1 MAYSLS
7 PWLKPR
13 FFITGTNRPLAGGLL
28 YTYLAGTTTYATTYS
43 DIFGTTNTNPI
54 VLNSDGECDVFLDDL
69 INYRFVLKNSLGVTQ
84 FDKDN
89 IQGIGFDKL
98 IMQGYRDAA
107 EAAAISS
114 AASASTATTA
124 KNTAQV
130 YRDECLEYS
139 TSANLAK
146 DNAETAQAQAEAAR
160 DATGRYFTY
169 AEGTAAGIAATLD
182 GDVFSVLSADD
193 QYWNLYRNVSGS
205 AVAIGSGNYTKVYFD
220 NVFANVFVN
229 GFVASK
235 TGYIYAWIDSTGA
248 LLLGIKSDGTLWSK
262 GKDVTSSVDN
272 ATAAFAAT
280 DNVFVNGFVASRT
293 GYLYAWVDST
303 GELLLGIK
311 LDGTLWSKGKDV
323 TSSVDNA
330 TAALAATVAAQ
341 AAAATVSLGSPRANY
356 LHVFT
361 DSVNRIIG
369 GFKENGDLEVKGV
382 NICTALE
389 DVSTAAATVSLG
401 SPRANYLH
409 VFIDNVNRILGGFKE
424 NGDLE
429 VKGVNIC
436 TTLEDVPTITS
447 LNIPSTNI
455 VIFGDSLT
463 EGTGSGGS
471 TVGVQLQALYS
482 DGRTVT
488 SFGYGGQN
496 INSILCRQGSAPTQ
510 VTLPVNVRGF
520 CEVPASTTPVSV
532 TVTNSPLG
540 YADITQ
546 AKSITGTL
554 AGIAGTLTRTANT
567 NDYTF
572 TRTSAGSALEVEA
585 GLPFIPDTAI
595 YKKYTTFCWI
605 GTNNMTTA
613 SNENTIFAGIQKY
626 LSFQDTVQKRF
637 IVAMPAIDS
646 LSGSLATIK
655 ANYDAL
661 LPLVKAAYPTEYIDT
676 RALLQRNHD
685 GSANDLAD
693 VAAGLMPRSLLYT
706 DRYHLN
712 ATGYGIVAAEVK
724 RLLDLK
730 GF

>member
-1 MAYSLS
+1 MTQLTVSDLENAKQDVDTIAGIANSTANTVTDRLGASRRTIYSLQNEY
-7 PWLKPR
+7 P
-13 FFITGTNRPLAGGLL
+13 NA
-28 YTYLAGTTTYATTYS
+28 S
-43 DIFGTTNTNPI
+43 DN
-54 VLNSDGECDVFLDDL
+54 
-69 INYRFVLKNSLGVTQ
+69 
-84 FDKDN
+84 
-89 IQGIGFDKL
+89 
-98 IMQGYRDAA
+98 
-107 EAAAISS
+107 AAAALAS
-114 AASASTATTA
+114 ATSASTSATIA
-124 KNTAQV
+124 SN
-130 YRDECLEYS
+130 
-139 TSANLAK
+139 
-146 DNAETAQAQAEAAR
+146 AQAQAEAAR

-280 DNVFVNGFVASRT
+280 
-293 GYLYAWVDST
+293 
-303 GELLLGIK
+303 
-311 LDGTLWSKGKDV
+311 
-323 TSSVDNA
+323 
-330 TAALAATVAAQ
+330 VAAE
-341 AAAATVSLGSPRANY
+341 AAAATVSIGSARSNY

-361 DSVNRIIG
+361 DNVNRIIG

-382 NICTALE
+382 NI
-389 DVSTAAATVSLG
+389 STA
-401 SPRANYLH
+401 
-409 VFIDNVNRILGGFKE
+409 
-424 NGDLE
+424 
-429 VKGVNIC
+429 
-436 TTLEDVPTITS
+436 LEDVPTITS
-447 LNIPSTNI
+447 LNVPSTNI

-510 VTLPVNVRGF
+510 VTLPTNGRGF

-572 TRTSAGSALEVEA
+572 TRTSAGSALEVDA

>member
-1 MAYSLS
+1 MTQLTVSDLENAKQDVDTIAAIANSTANTVTDRLGATRRTIYSLS
-7 PWLKPR
+7 NEYPSASA
-13 FFITGTNRPLAGGLL
+13 NA
-28 YTYLAGTTTYATTYS
+28 A
-43 DIFGTTNTNPI
+43 
-54 VLNSDGECDVFLDDL
+54 
-69 INYRFVLKNSLGVTQ
+69 
-84 FDKDN
+84 
-89 IQGIGFDKL
+89 
-98 IMQGYRDAA
+98 AA
-107 EAAAISS
+107 EAS
-114 AASASTATTA
+114 ATIATTKASEASTSESNALA
-124 KNTAQV
+124 AQV
-130 YRDECLEYS
+130 
-139 TSANLAK
+139 A
-146 DNAETAQAQAEAAR
+146 AEAAR
-160 DATGRYFTY
+160 DTINDTGKVFTY
-169 AEGTAAGIAATLD
+169 AEGTVAGIAATTN
-182 GDVFSVLSADD
+182 GQQFAVLSADGT
-193 QYWNLYRNVSGS
+193 YWNIYRNNSGL
-205 AVAIGSGNYTKVYFD
+205 ALAIGTGNYTKAFFD
-220 NVFANVFVN
+220 NVFTN
-229 GFVASK
+229 GF
-235 TGYIYAWIDSTGA
+235 TT
-248 LLLGIKSDGTLWSK
+248 
-262 GKDVTSSVDN
+262 
-272 ATAAFAAT
+272 
-280 DNVFVNGFVASRT
+280 SRT

-303 GELLLGIK
+303 GALLLGIK

-429 VKGVNIC
+429 VKGVNIS
-436 TTLEDVPTITS
+436 TALEDVPTITS

-510 VTLPVNVRGF
+510 VTLPTNVRGF

-554 AGIAGTLTRTANT
+554 SGIAGTLTRTANT